1 MGARP
6 LQRVIDKEIK
16 RPLSREMLFGGL
28 KNGGEVTIN
37 VNDDNEFTLDVTV
50 KEVVV
55 ENT

>member
-1 MGARP
+1 
-6 LQRVIDKEIK
+6 
-16 RPLSREMLFGGL
+16 MLFGGL